1 MDFEKI
7 RWKPEG
13 DMKLHR
19 GEVPFLYYP
28 ALEKTGLVRHG
39 FSTRLGG
46 VSQGIFSSMNL
57 SFYQRRPGGGCE
69 GKLSENRECSFYSSG
84 ADGLF

>member
-19 GEVPFLYYP
+19 GEVPFLYYL

-46 VSQGIFSSMNL
+46 VSQ
-57 SFYQRRPGGGCE
+57 
-69 GKLSENRECSFYSSG
+69 
-84 ADGLF
+84 

>member
-57 SFYQRRPGGGCE
+57 SFTRGDRE
-69 GKLSENRECSFYSSG
+69 EDVRENVSENRERSFYSSG
-84 ADGLF
+84 TDGLF